1 MLEDLVIPVKQTTCR
16 IRTVKDEI
24 PDKDATILEQ
34 AVMNPEWPCKTLS
47 NELLKRE
54 IKVSDTAITE
64 RSVAHVGRPSY
75 PCT

>member
-1 MLEDLVIPVKQTTCR
+1 MLEDLVIPVRQTTCR

-34 AVMNPEWPCKTLS
+34 AAMNPEWPCKTLS

-54 IKVSDTAITE
+54 IKVSDTAIKHHREKRCSCWKT
-64 RSVAHVGRPSY
+64 
-75 PCT
+75 